1 VPELEPIH
9 PVVLLGILM
18 LYGLKVLAQNDD
30 NLVMAR
36 DIKDTNDI
44 PIVVPK
50 KAALVAVEII

>member
-1 VPELEPIH
+1 MPELEPIH